1 MSNFREKTLELHR
14 KNTGKLDILPNIKLD
29 NLDDLSLA
37 YTPGVAIPCKEIAK
51 DKQKAYEYTM
61 KGKTVAIVTDGSAVL
76 GLGKIGPEAALPVME
91 GKSALLYKFSQ
102 IQAMPICLDTYDEEE
117 IIKTVKYISP
127 NFSAIM
133 LEDIQAPKCVYI
145 ENSLQR
151 DLDIPVFHDD
161 QHGTAIVVSAA
172 LLNALKVVKKDLS
185 KVKIVVSGSG
195 AAGSA
200 IIKLLNKLGAKEV
213 YNYNILGVVNISKYD
228 QYDVVVKD
236 LIDSKLIKTDEKI
249 NNLHDLMKDKDVFI
263 GVSAKNI
270 LTEAMVKSMNE
281 DSIVFALANP
291 DPEIDPLL
299 AKKAGAKIIGT
310 GRSDYPN
317 QINNV
322 LVFPGLMKG
331 ALKARAHSITDEM
344 KLTACRTLASLVSNE
359 DLDENNILPAIFDK
373 RVVDVIT
380 DAIYQAVKKG

>member
-249 NNLHDLMKDKDVFI
+249 NSLHDLMKDKDVFI